1 MDNGGKKVM
10 HYYQFNIGDYAKST
24 RHLTN
29 AEDLAY
35 RRLIDLYYD
44 KEKPLPLDTGKLS
57 RLINMRENLSEIE
70 NVLDDFFEKTTDGYV
85 QERIELEISDYR
97 AKQET
102 ARVNGKKG
110 GRPKGTSKNQ
120 EKPTLV
126 NLANQE
132 KSGLKAN
139 QEPITNNQE
148 PLTNNQEP
156 RTSKIIKST
165 GVDFSVFGMSD
176 YQISELKRIR
186 KANKGGTISQ
196 RVADSLAKEFH
207 QAAYETGLSFD
218 ELLTEWE
225 VRGWKS
231 FKAEWVKP
239 DSKAKD
245 NRDPFEISA
254 SHDWHLGEY

>member
-1 MDNGGKKVM
+1 MGRRS
-10 HYYQFNIGDYAKST
+10 FII
-24 RHLTN
+24 HL
-29 AEDLAY
+29 DSLA
-35 RRLIDLYYD
+35 
-44 KEKPLPLDTGKLS
+44 
-57 RLINMRENLSEIE
+57 
-70 NVLDDFFEKTTDGYV
+70 VLDDLTDEEAGKLFKAIKNHHEGAEVNEIGVVKVAFSPFKNQFERDN
-85 QERIELEISDYR
+85 ERYEKICEQR
-97 AKQET
+97 ARSG
-102 ARVNGKKG
+102 AKG
-110 GRPKGTSKNQ
+110 GQAKASKSKQ
-120 EKPTLV
+120 VLAKASKSKQ
-126 NLANQE
+126 NLAKLADNDNVND
-132 KSGLKAN
+132 SDN
-139 QEPITNNQE
+139 DSD
-148 PLTNNQEP
+148 
-156 RTSKIIKST
+156 SKIIKST

-225 VRGWKS
+225 LRGWKS